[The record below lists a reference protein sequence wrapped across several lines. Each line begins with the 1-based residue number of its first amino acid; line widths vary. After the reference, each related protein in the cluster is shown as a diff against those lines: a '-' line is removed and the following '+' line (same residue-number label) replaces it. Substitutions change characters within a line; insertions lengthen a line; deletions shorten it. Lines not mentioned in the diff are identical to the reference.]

1 MVASNIWLSRWS
13 KMTLELQRNPTTLA
27 IYASIIAAILLLAF
41 ICTLLF
47 ILLVLRSS
55 ERLHNKMLKSVLR
68 APVSFFDTNPT
79 GRILNRFSRDTG
91 CMDNALAVEMY
102 LSIQL
107 VLKIVAGVLLVSG
120 TVFYVSIA
128 AAPVFLLL
136 VYYSRLVLGIF
147 MSYA

>member
-1 MVASNIWLSRWS
+1 
-13 KMTLELQRNPTTLA
+13 
-27 IYASIIAAILLLAF
+27 
-41 ICTLLF
+41 
-47 ILLVLRSS
+47 
-55 ERLHNKMLKSVLR
+55 
-68 APVSFFDTNPT
+68 
-79 GRILNRFSRDTG
+79 
-91 CMDNALAVEMY
+91 MDNALAVEMY